1 MQELVRLFAQIA
13 LLRKG
18 PQDLPASAALLVA
31 TAAAFIIIN
40 CVVSL
45 VLPPIPGPWFY
56 QLLVEVLFTYGW
68 YALLLR
74 SAKRPERFVQTLTAI
89 FGYQALLTP
98 LWIATVW
105 LVRQYADDD
114 TLRLPSSVL
123 GLVIVVWRVAINVR
137 IVRAALE
144 WGTAACIAVVILQY
158 LAEQMLLFFLFS
170 PTV

>member
-1 MQELVRLFAQIA
+1 MQELVRLYAQIA

-18 PQDLPASAALLVA
+18 PQDLPASLALLSA
-31 TAAAFIIIN
+31 TAAAFVVIN
-40 CVVSL
+40 CAVSL
-45 VLPPIPGPWFY
+45 VLPPIPGPWFL
-56 QLLVEVLFTYGW
+56 QLLIEVLFTYAW

-74 SAKRPERFVQTLTAI
+74 LVNRPERFLQTLTAI

-105 LVRQYADDD
+105 LVRQYAGDDA
-114 TLRLPSSVL
+114 LRLPTSLL

-137 IVRAALE
+137 IVRTALE
-144 WGTAACIAVVILQY
+144 WRTGASVAVVILQF
-158 LAEQMLLFFLFS
+158 LVEQMLLFFLFS